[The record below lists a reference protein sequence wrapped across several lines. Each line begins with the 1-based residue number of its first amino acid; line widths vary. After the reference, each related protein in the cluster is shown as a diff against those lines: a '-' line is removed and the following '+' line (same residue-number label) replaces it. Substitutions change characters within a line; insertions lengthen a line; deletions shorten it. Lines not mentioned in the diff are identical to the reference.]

1 MGMADLKQ
9 LKVKHDDDFA
19 ENDPLAEL
27 TRIMGGMPEATGAGE
42 VDDDFGIDLER
53 ELMGE
58 LEQDLDSQ
66 ARYSPQPKE
75 PVSHEQP
82 LTDLGPSFEDELTA
96 EFSASLEAGE
106 FMGGHDDAGQVAA
119 LPAFDIVEAR
129 AFDADDPDDT
139 PAAVAPPATDFE
151 EAAFVDMD
159 FAAAQPP
166 RPQAE
171 SVSEPHLDA
180 GVSSAVD
187 DDEPVSLGN
196 GADRPAVDETRETA
210 PAAADEP
217 VFDPFAELAAMVSP
231 PPAAPVSAGPVNSS
245 ADATET
251 DPLPHRVD
259 DRSDAFV
266 SDDLEDDILAH
277 MDLGQNPAAP
287 RAGETEQPFAFAR
300 TTPVAPPAQPEPT
313 QPVGQDDDAG
323 AHGEEP
329 PIAPD
334 SVAQLDRDMN
344 VADDAGWTQALF
356 DRTEPEATDWRDG
369 EAEQAMTP
377 VAYDD
382 YPAPQPEPARAAAVA
397 AAVVAIGAGA
407 AASALTGAR
416 AGFSR
421 STEAPAI
428 ETVDVPESGV
438 EIADDAG
445 IPEFVQE
452 DEPRLDLADEL
463 DMEFASAFD
472 ELNRDKP
479 VTSASQSWPRA
490 TDAASLAAERRIAE
504 EGAPEDFALGLDE
517 ADLAIDETFDFGTP
531 EQGDDDAAWGPDGF
545 DDTAGPNDRATEWPD
560 EAYQVHAS
568 DDGELASAFYGE
580 APHAQGAGEA
590 PPSSR
595 RGLMIAA
602 LVAGVAVIGGIS
614 AFALSFGSGD
624 PEGAPAMVKAD
635 PSPVKVRPETP
646 GGVTVPNEDKIVY
659 ERVAGGDEPGGPTQ
673 EKLLSAAEEPVD
685 LAVRDVTPATPEAM
699 DAAPGKSE
707 DRVEPETSNLPGVAG
722 EEPALVAPRR
732 VRTMI
737 VKPDGTLVPREEPV
751 EVATAAEVEPA
762 PAPAPAAAAPA
773 PEPVAAAP
781 EAPVVQNR
789 DGDTASAGTAEEP
802 TVPAQA
808 ETDSAPVRVVE
819 TTTIRQ
825 SGTQKVPDRG
835 PVAPTRPSDQPVEI
849 VGNTAQANR
858 ETEVA
863 ALDTRAPK
871 PGEWSMQIASQPSP
885 EGAQKSYANL
895 SARYGS
901 ILKGRGVNI
910 VKADIAGKG
919 TFWRV
924 RIPAGSRVEAT
935 RLCEQY
941 KAAGGSCFVAK

>member
-1 MGMADLKQ
+1 MADLKQ

-27 TRIMGGMPEATGAGE
+27 TRIMGGMPQATGAGE

-58 LEQDLDSQ
+58 LEQDLDPQ
-66 ARYSPQPKE
+66 ARHSPQAEE

-106 FMGGHDDAGQVAA
+106 VMDGHDDAGQAA
-119 LPAFDIVEAR
+119 APPAFDVVGAR
-129 AFDADDPDDT
+129 APDVDDPDDA
-139 PAAVAPPATDFE
+139 PAAVAPSVADLD

-159 FAAAQPP
+159 FGVAEPP
-166 RPQAE
+166 LRQAE
-171 SVSEPHLDA
+171 PVSERRLDA
-180 GVSSAVD
+180 GVTAPLSD
-187 DDEPVSLGN
+187 GEPVHQDN
-196 GADRPAVDETRETA
+196 GADRPVAAGARETA
-210 PAAADEP
+210 PAAAAEP
-217 VFDPFAELAAMVSP
+217 VFDPFAELAAMASP
-231 PPAAPVSAGPVNSS
+231 PPAAPDPVGPVDFGGDR
-245 ADATET
+245 AET
-251 DPLPHRVD
+251 DTQPHRAD
-259 DRSDAFV
+259 DRSDGFV
-266 SDDLEDDILAH
+266 SDDLQDDVLAH
-277 MDLGQNPAAP
+277 MDLGSNPAAP
-287 RAGETEQPFAFAR
+287 RTGEPEQPFAFAR

-313 QPVGQDDDAG
+313 QPVWQDDDWVAQSD
-323 AHGEEP
+323 ETR
-329 PIAPD
+329 IAPHAVTQPD
-334 SVAQLDRDMN
+334 DDMN
-344 VADDAGWTQALF
+344 AADDAGWTQAQVE
-356 DRTEPEATDWRDG
+356 RTEPDAAGWRHREPD
-369 EAEQAMTP
+369 QAATP
-377 VAYDD
+377 VAYDER
-382 YPAPQPEPARAAAVA
+382 PAPQPETPRAEPVA
-397 AAVVAIGAGA
+397 AAGVAAGAGA

-416 AGFSR
+416 AGFAR

-428 ETVDVPESGV
+428 ETVDVPESAV

-472 ELNRDKP
+472 ELNRDRP
-479 VTSASQSWPRA
+479 VASEPQSWSRA
-490 TDAASLAAERRIAE
+490 TDAAALAAERRFSE
-504 EGAPEDFALGLDE
+504 EAAPEDFALGLDE
-517 ADLAIDETFDFGTP
+517 ADLALDETFDFGAP
-531 EQGDDDAAWGPDGF
+531 EQGDDGTAWRPDGF
-545 DDTAGPNDRATEWPD
+545 DDAAGQDDRAAEWPD
-560 EAYQVHAS
+560 EAYQVNAS

-580 APHAQGAGEA
+580 APHAQGAAEA

-624 PEGAPAMVKAD
+624 PEAAPAMVKAD

-659 ERVAGGDEPGGPTQ
+659 ERVAGGDEPGTPTQ

-685 LAVRDVTPATPEAM
+685 LAVRDVTPAA
-699 DAAPGKSE
+699 DAAAGKSE
-707 DRVEPETSNLPGVAG
+707 DRVAPETSDLPGVAG
-722 EEPALVAPRR
+722 DEPALVAPRR

-737 VKPDGTLVPREEPV
+737 VRPDGTLVPREEPV
-751 EVATAAEVEPA
+751 EVAKAAEVEPA
-762 PAPAPAAAAPA
+762 PAPVPAAAAPA

-781 EAPVVQNR
+781 AAPVVQNR
-789 DGDTASAGTAEEP
+789 DGGAASAGTAEEP
-802 TVPAQA
+802 AAPAQA
-808 ETDSAPVRVVE
+808 EADSAPVRVVE

-849 VGNTAQANR
+849 VGNTAQPNR
-858 ETEVA
+858 QTEVT

-924 RIPAGSRVEAT
+924 RIPAGSRAEAT